1 MQKIHS
7 NEIKGGVTMAAQ
19 ISKDMTIGQI
29 LQINQDVIPILMEV
43 GMHCFG

>member
-1 MQKIHS
+1 
-7 NEIKGGVTMAAQ
+7 MAAQ

-43 GMHCFG
+43 GIHCF